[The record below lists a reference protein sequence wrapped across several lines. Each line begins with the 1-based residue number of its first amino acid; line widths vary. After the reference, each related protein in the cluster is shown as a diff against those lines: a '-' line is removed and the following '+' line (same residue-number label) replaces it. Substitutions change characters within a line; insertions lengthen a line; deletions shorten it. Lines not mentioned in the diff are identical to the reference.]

1 VPLLGAVVTSRGLMA
16 DEIVCDALVFSVW
29 DGLVVVVALR
39 VTGNDIPG
47 MQQTREIAEHTQEDV
62 DEGVG

>member
-1 VPLLGAVVTSRGLMA
+1 MA

-47 MQQTREIAEHTQEDV
+47 MQQTREIAERTQEDV